1 MKFWVMQKKNLLMT
15 VSVMPVSIKMVA
27 VVVLMDSAMSLVT
40 FLAIFSVVVAD
51 VVAVGL
57 LAGQICAM
65 TFS

>member
-40 FLAIFSVVVAD
+40 FLAIFSVVAD

-57 LAGQICAM
+57 LAGQIFAM

>member
-57 LAGQICAM
+57 LAGQIFAM

>member
-1 MKFWVMQKKNLLMT
+1 
-15 VSVMPVSIKMVA
+15 MVA

>member
-15 VSVMPVSIKMVA
+15 VSVMPVSIKMVV
-27 VVVLMDSAMSLVT
+27 VVVLMGSAMSLVT

-57 LAGQICAM
+57 LAGQIFAM

>member
-1 MKFWVMQKKNLLMT
+1 MKFWVMQKRNLLMT